1 MSHVVYK
8 KSGFKF
14 FSPTKN
20 RCENHI
26 HKSWVLG
33 IQKPLYNVCFS
44 ETDGDIKIIPWIW
57 IQNSIQ
63 MVLNIQNFK
72 FKILPRDANS
82 HLKYQK

>member
-44 ETDGDIKIIPWIW
+44 ETDGDIKIISLNL
-57 IQNSIQ
+57 NSEF
-63 MVLNIQNFK
+63 NPNGFK
-72 FKILPRDANS
+72 YSKF
-82 HLKYQK
+82 